1 MSSQRFQHA
10 IDVGRGAR
18 TAATKVRNSLF
29 PVWRQRAF
37 RHHLGRFIVSLQAV
51 PQEEAAQLTPADI
64 REITSVVDGV
74 VAEAEAFMSER
85 HNATI
90 KEVEQ
95 DRFVVTEIYELRSI
109 VETLARRFTA
119 DPDSEDAGWQDR
131 TKLAHRT
138 KH

>member
-1 MSSQRFQHA
+1 MSSHRFQHA
-10 IDVGRGAR
+10 IDLGLSAR
-18 TAATKVRNSLF
+18 IAATKVPNSIF

-37 RHHLGRFIVSLQAV
+37 RRQLGRFIGALQAV
-51 PQEEAAQLTPADI
+51 PQEEAGQLTADDI

-74 VAEAEAFMSER
+74 VSEAEAFMSQR
-85 HNATI
+85 HNATT

-119 DPDSEDAGWQDR
+119 NPDFEDVGWKER
-131 TKLAHRT
+131 TKQAHRV